1 LIAKAFDG
9 KANRFL
15 TLTVNPCTDDGPES
29 RAKQLVKAWRQLRIE
44 LLRGVI
50 LTDEGRF
57 QFEPQRELEFLA
69 VLEATKAGEPHLH
82 ILLRSDYIPHDL
94 ISWRMEQLMGAKI
107 VHITYLETKRKVAN
121 YVAKYMGK
129 DPHRFGKLKRYW
141 TSGNWQPKKENNRD
155 AIGQLAPLYAM
166 VKRDLD
172 EWTEAHRKA
181 GDLIFYEGKWVVALG
196 EPPPMPVF
204 DWKKWQ

>member
-1 LIAKAFDG
+1 
-9 KANRFL
+9 
-15 TLTVNPCTDDGPES
+15 
-29 RAKQLVKAWRQLRIE
+29 
-44 LLRGVI
+44 
-50 LTDEGRF
+50 
-57 QFEPQRELEFLA
+57 
-69 VLEATKAGEPHLH
+69 
-82 ILLRSDYIPHDL
+82 
-94 ISWRMEQLMGAKI
+94 MGAKI